1 MKVTKWMRKK
11 AMNRLVKVENL
22 NIGRREKKAK
32 RIAMW
37 TLIDILVWT
46 LVVTGLPG
54 ETIVIENVF
63 ASEPGEK
70 SDAIMSDGS
79 LMADGEQVAEGKS
92 EETVEAKI
100 RRVFSENPDEAVA
113 IARAESGLN
122 PKAESTTDR
131 MADGRAF
138 SHGLF
143 QINLTVSTVG
153 GVKCHEA
160 FHGRDYKAKVIDE
173 ALFDK
178 CVRLAQD
185 VDESIKVAKAKYE
198 GRGNWTA
205 WGAYTS
211 GAYLRHL

>member
-79 LMADGEQVAEGKS
+79 LMADGEQVAEGQS

-113 IARAESGLN
+113 IARCESQMN
-122 PKAESTTDR
+122 PDR
-131 MADGRAF
+131 IGDLHLPVDIGGETLGY
-138 SHGLF
+138 SYGLF
-143 QINLTVSTVG
+143 QIRSGGKDVG
-153 GVKCHEA
+153 GA
-160 FHGRDYKAKVIDE
+160 WSRP
-173 ALFDK
+173 
-178 CVRLAQD
+178 
-185 VDESIKVAKAKYE
+185 AKAGMSLNEWAKKMLDPDENIKEAKRIYDH
-198 GRGNWTA
+198 GGWGPWTCKKALGN
-205 WGAYTS
+205 
-211 GAYLRHL
+211 H